1 MRKLERVPRRRR
13 WSVRRRLPGR
23 AAADQG
29 PVRCVAWADGE
40 IEVEEERQF
49 RAIAGALAINGALRS
64 TLACWNWKSP
74 WRLG

>member
-1 MRKLERVPRRRR
+1 
-13 WSVRRRLPGR
+13 
-23 AAADQG
+23 
-29 PVRCVAWADGE
+29 VAWADGE